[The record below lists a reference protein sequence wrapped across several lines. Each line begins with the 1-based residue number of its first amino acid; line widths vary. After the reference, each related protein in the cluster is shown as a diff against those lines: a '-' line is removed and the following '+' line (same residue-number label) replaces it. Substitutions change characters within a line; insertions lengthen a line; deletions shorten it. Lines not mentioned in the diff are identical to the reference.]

1 MKKISAKLSKYLKPK
16 HGIILILAI
25 IILLVIYYL
34 SSDAISELFTGQSYI
49 VSPKDR
55 NILILY
61 TGGTIGMV
69 ETKDGNVPT
78 KGFLQKQLKKYLD
91 IQKKTNLVSNYKI
104 KAYDPLLDSSNMSI
118 KNWNQMLTDIRDN
131 YNDYDAFIVVHGTD
145 TLAYTASAL
154 SFGLENLGK
163 PVIVTGSQMPLEKV
177 KNDGYDNLLSSL
189 LVASLTDIPEV
200 LVVFDNKIMRGN
212 RSKKKSSNKLNAFVS
227 PNFPN
232 LGNFGYKLTPTI
244 INYLIRDNEQGVF
257 NVQLYNETN
266 EVIIVFLTPGFNY
279 NNVIDLVNANASIK
293 GAIILTFGIGDGP
306 TANKEFLHMLDVL
319 NEHNI
324 VILNISQCFDG
335 YIDTQDYETGKT
347 MTKYKVNSGQDMTIE
362 AGYSKLLYLFS
373 KYSDDNMFYPN
384 EGLIVSNLMKDLRGE
399 LSTSGP
405 STGEMG
411 LL

>member
-1 MKKISAKLSKYLKPK
+1 
-16 HGIILILAI
+16 
-25 IILLVIYYL
+25 
-34 SSDAISELFTGQSYI
+34 
-49 VSPKDR
+49 
-55 NILILY
+55 
-61 TGGTIGMV
+61 MV
-69 ETKDGNVPT
+69 ETKDGNEPT

-91 IQKKTNLVSNYKI
+91 IQKKTNMVSNYKI

-118 KNWNQMLTDIRDN
+118 KNWNQMLIDIRDN
-131 YNDYDAFIVVHGTD
+131 YDDYDAFIVVHGTD

-200 LVVFDNKIMRGN
+200 LVVFDDKIMRGN

-244 INYLIRDNEQGVF
+244 INNLIRDNEKGVF

-266 EVIIVFLTPGFNY
+266 VVIIVFLTPGFNY
-279 NNVIDLVNANASIK
+279 NNVIDLINANANIK

-306 TANKEFLHMLDVL
+306 TANKKFLHMLDVM

-324 VILNISQCFDG
+324 VILNISQCVDG
-335 YIDTQDYETGKT
+335 NIDTQDYETGKT

-384 EGLIVSNLMKDLRGE
+384 QGLIVSNLTKDIRGE